1 MNLYSS
7 RSEAANEHESRQFAL
22 RSLMQVKGSQE
33 YFAYT
38 TEFYSVDVALSV
50 ALAES
55 WHYIVGGLA
64 GLVLFVAFLLALWKA
79 NVFSKMRIFKKHL
92 DAEENM
98 SSRK

>member
-1 MNLYSS
+1 
-7 RSEAANEHESRQFAL
+7 
-22 RSLMQVKGSQE
+22 MQVKGSQE
-33 YFAYT
+33 YFAHT
-38 TEFYSVDVALSV
+38 TEFYSVDVELSV

-92 DAEENM
+92 DVEENM

>member
-1 MNLYSS
+1 MNLYYS